1 MRPSVFCLCLP
12 LRMSACLC
20 PMWESSRSIW
30 SLWEDLGASVKHLR
44 VFGTIWEVAA
54 GSIYRSIW
62 GTSGETPG
70 RDLGAPGA
78 PRRPRRHLGADCVHL
93 PVFYQQKWRDRA
105 FRVHGTSPIFT
116 LIGNLQYSALCAIL
130 AFLTSQA
137 LPAGLCGTSACIS
150 CDRNVH
156 DPTTL
161 RE

>member
-1 MRPSVFCLCLP
+1 MSCGHLSAV
-12 LRMSACLC
+12 SACLFGC
-20 PMWESSRSIW
+20 LGASG
-30 SLWEDLGASVKHLR
+30 SLWEHLGASVKHLR
-44 VFGTIWEVAA
+44 VFGTIWEVA

-93 PVFYQQKWRDRA
+93 PVFYQQKCRDRA

-116 LIGNLQYSALCAIL
+116 LIGNLQYSALCPIF

-137 LPAGLCGTSACIS
+137 LPAGLCGTSVCIS